1 MHSSI
6 HIPIS
11 IPTLPRYRK
20 DPSIAGPDAITSGRR
35 GSTPGSMTCRSRLG
49 RFSCLT
55 ATVLACHGQ
64 IASGSTHPLESWTPR
79 VSDRDGRHLFEVA
92 YGRGRWVAVG
102 NEIMTSTNAVAWI
115 ETPVQDLQFYSV
127 IWARDQFIASG
138 WDPSGTRTTPIFT
151 SGDGLQWSG
160 PAEILFGDTLAVY
173 GAAQG
178 DGTLVLV
185 GAGGLV
191 IRHAGVA
198 WERNRGQ
205 NQPTVDLYGVVY
217 GLVRFP
223 TIDQRRFVAV
233 GRGGAVWVSGGGGPV
248 AWLTT
253 ASGTDRDLYSVAYSD
268 GTFIAVGDREILSS
282 RTGLDW
288 KRSVTRPDVVLYG
301 VTRQAAHWVAVG
313 ERGAVYF
320 SRDGENWNRTDL
332 GLTSA
337 LSGIAYSGRTFVTT
351 SVGAQDPA
359 ITASG
364 GVWQSDPIL
373 GFNAPPYRHAL
384 KPFTGK
390 WRVDFP
396 TELGRAYRLEATADM
411 QRWEVV
417 LEFQGDGDPFS
428 GVIDNLEAPPSER
441 LYRLQVD

>member
-1 MHSSI
+1 
-6 HIPIS
+6 
-11 IPTLPRYRK
+11 
-20 DPSIAGPDAITSGRR
+20 
-35 GSTPGSMTCRSRLG
+35 
-49 RFSCLT
+49 
-55 ATVLACHGQ
+55 
-64 IASGSTHPLESWTPR
+64 
-79 VSDRDGRHLFEVA
+79 VA

-102 NEIMTSTNAVAWI
+102 NEIMTSTNAVDWT
-115 ETPVQDLQFYSV
+115 ETPVQGLQLYTV
-127 IWARDQFIASG
+127 IWARNQFIASG
-138 WDPSGTRTTPIFT
+138 WDPSGSRTTPIFT
-151 SGDGLQWSG
+151 SVDGLQWSG
-160 PAEILFGDTLAVY
+160 PAEILFGDTRAAY

-205 NQPTVDLYGVVY
+205 NQPTGDLYGVVY
-217 GLVRFP
+217 GRVRFP

-233 GRGGAVWVSGGGGPV
+233 GRGGAIWVSGGGGPV

-253 ASGTDRDLYSVAYSD
+253 ASGTDRDLYNVAYND

-301 VTRQAAHWVAVG
+301 VIRQAGHWVAVG
-313 ERGAVYF
+313 ERGVVYF
-320 SRDGENWNRTDL
+320 SRDGENWNRADL
-332 GLTSA
+332 GLSSA

-359 ITASG
+359 IRASG
-364 GVWQSDPIL
+364 GIWQSNPIL
-373 GFNAPPYRHAL
+373 GFNGPPYRHAM
-384 KPFTGK
+384 KPLLGK

-396 TELGRAYRLEATADM
+396 TEMGRTYRLEATTDM
-411 QRWEVV
+411 RRWEVV
-417 LEFQGDGDPFS
+417 LEFLGDGDPFS
-428 GVIDNLEAPPSER
+428 GVIDNPEATPSER
-441 LYRLQVD
+441 FYRLQVD